1 MLWIKLFSFVS
12 AWIKNIHIVNQ
23 SVQLLQ
29 AIVYEGGWCLSEKS
43 GWKGTLW
50 ETRTLILLWKKC
62 ECKKDEFS
70 NPEWYEMKIW
80 NSYNNMCI
88 EGPFQPFK
96 YFIVGVVKVNK
107 MWIFQEKK
115 YEWKMFSDLFWN
127 LEDFPRSWEQ
137 PLWKD
142 CTRSAAA
149 VTTFNSCVK
158 TTCYCFPPPP
168 PPCPRSR
175 PSTAEANII
184 PKHFQTRL
192 PSYDREIPS
201 KSKIVEQQQTN
212 PSVQN
217 ISYKCF
223 HRTSALEVLVATESV
238 WCCFLTPSWQKMG

>member
-1 MLWIKLFSFVS
+1 MSSAILNDMKWKYEIVITICILKGLFNHS
-12 AWIKNIHIVNQ
+12 NT
-23 SVQLLQ
+23 SVQCSQ
-29 AIVYEGGWCLSEKS
+29 MNDPKRVG
-43 GWKGTLW
+43 
-50 ETRTLILLWKKC
+50 
-62 ECKKDEFS
+62 
-70 NPEWYEMKIW
+70 
-80 NSYNNMCI
+80 
-88 EGPFQPFK
+88 
-96 YFIVGVVKVNK
+96 GVVKVNK
-107 MWIFQEKK
+107 VWIFREKN
-115 YEWKMFSDLFWN
+115 EWKIWSQICFEISKISRGAV
-127 LEDFPRSWEQ
+127 EE
-137 PLWKD
+137 WKD

-238 WCCFLTPSWQKMG
+238 WSCFLTLSWQKMG

>member
-1 MLWIKLFSFVS
+1 MGSAILNDMKWKYEIFITICVLKGLFNHS
-12 AWIKNIHIVNQ
+12 NT
-23 SVQLLQ
+23 SVQCSQ
-29 AIVYEGGWCLSEKS
+29 MNDPKRVG
-43 GWKGTLW
+43 
-50 ETRTLILLWKKC
+50 
-62 ECKKDEFS
+62 
-70 NPEWYEMKIW
+70 
-80 NSYNNMCI
+80 
-88 EGPFQPFK
+88 
-96 YFIVGVVKVNK
+96 GVVKVNK
-107 MWIFQEKK
+107 VWIFRKK
-115 YEWKMFSDLFWN
+115 WVEDLVSDLFWN

-137 PLWKD
+137 PRWKD

-184 PKHFQTRL
+184 PKHFQTPL

-238 WCCFLTPSWQKMG
+238 WSCFLTLSWQKIG

>member
-1 MLWIKLFSFVS
+1 MNDLKRV
-12 AWIKNIHIVNQ
+12 
-23 SVQLLQ
+23 
-29 AIVYEGGWCLSEKS
+29 
-43 GWKGTLW
+43 
-50 ETRTLILLWKKC
+50 
-62 ECKKDEFS
+62 D
-70 NPEWYEMKIW
+70 
-80 NSYNNMCI
+80 
-88 EGPFQPFK
+88 
-96 YFIVGVVKVNK
+96 GVVKDNK
-107 MWIFQEKK
+107 MWISREKMSERCSQICFEISK
-115 YEWKMFSDLFWN
+115 ISRGAVE
-127 LEDFPRSWEQ
+127 E
-137 PLWKD
+137 WKD

-192 PSYDREIPS
+192 PSNDREIPG

-223 HRTSALEVLVATESV
+223 HRTSALKVLVATESV
-238 WCCFLTPSWQKMG
+238 WSCFLTLSWQKMG